1 MIIHKL
7 RINISYICITV
18 LIVPHIYYVT
28 NCPTFRGRIIVPQRR
43 ERGDI
48 VKEKVVYSL
57 DLTIKNNTQTG
68 FKCRHEDVGCREV
81 SKAVKA
87 LLESLRRKARAK
99 GREWE
104 YCVYGV
110 VSNVSVSR
118 CRVSS
123 FHAHLLFYGSPCSA
137 IVKEA
142 KAYWTAHHYGN
153 APQQSLKRCIDY
165 GKVDYVLKHTRAA
178 KDFGLQKQEFVQFV
192 GNVGAGSKEEAF
204 ELFGKVLPEVAVV
217 YPYESWKER
226 FVSC

>member
-1 MIIHKL
+1 M
-7 RINISYICITV
+7 R
-18 LIVPHIYYVT
+18 
-28 NCPTFRGRIIVPQRR
+28 
-43 ERGDI
+43 
-48 VKEKVVYSL
+48 EKVVYSL

-110 VSNVSVSR
+110 VSNVSVSS

-165 GKVDYVLKHTRAA
+165 GKVDYVLKHARAA
-178 KDFGLQKQEFVQFV
+178 KDFGLQKQEFVQVV
-192 GNVGAGSKEEAF
+192 GNVGVGSKGEVF
-204 ELFGKVLPEVAVV
+204 EMFGKVLPKASIV

>member
-1 MIIHKL
+1 MHKYIIYL
-7 RINISYICITV
+7 YNRA
-18 LIVPHIYYVT
+18 
-28 NCPTFRGRIIVPQRR
+28 NCPTYILCRLLSHILEKG
-43 ERGDI
+43 GDA
-48 VKEKVVYSL
+48 VKEKAVYSL

-68 FKCRHEDVGCREV
+68 FKCRHEVVGCREV
-81 SKAVKA
+81 AKAVKA

-118 CRVSS
+118 RRVSPY
-123 FHAHLLFYGSPCSA
+123 HVHLLFYGSPCSVIA
-137 IVKEA
+137 KEA
-142 KAYWTAHHYGN
+142 KAYWTSHHYGN
-153 APQQSLKRCIDY
+153 PIQQSLKRCKDY
-165 GKVDYVLKHTRAA
+165 GKVDYVLKHSKAA

-192 GNVGAGSKEEAF
+192 GDVGAGSKEEAF
-204 ELFGKVLPEVAVV
+204 ELFGKVLPKASIV